1 MQISIGRKFQLY
13 VTGIIIVG
21 AILTFVIVRSVIK
34 QQYTYHFSQEIETAQ
49 LVLDNYLQSRFA
61 LLKSGIDIMLSD
73 PRFMA
78 AIAEGDPTTAQHE
91 VANFR
96 NLVQADIFVIADTAG
111 HVFAQDNIVNITN
124 PETLELNVSKYE
136 HDHKEQY
143 NYIGNNIYQTLT
155 TPLSFGEQ
163 YQMGKLLVG
172 YQINLELLRR
182 LKILTGSEI
191 VLMANDKIISAT
203 SSELMQKPEFTEIL
217 GNDSH
222 NRLVA
227 VNTVNLNGEDHLLRN
242 YRLGNGSGLSMILVR
257 SLDAQLEPA
266 IANLSL
272 YLIVLALAASILSLF
287 LIYRFTSA
295 KLTAAVDKLVNAAGK
310 ISTGQLNDPIHPL
323 NNDELGY
330 LATCFDNM
338 RQTLITNR
346 ETIARVQEE
355 RINAER
361 LATIGQLAAGIIHD
375 FKSPMTAIA
384 LSVEAIIHGLGGEA
398 KREAYCLGIKSQVQR
413 MVNMTQDLLDYAH
426 GNKSLHLEP
435 LPFIQTIRQQ
445 VEFHAERFEKQRIG
459 LTFVNHEEF
468 TASIDPHKF
477 RRVFDNLLNN
487 AFEALSPGNS
497 VTVFVETSTS
507 GIYIHVRDDGPGIP
521 PEIAT
526 DIFKPFV
533 THGKSSGTGLGLA
546 ISHKVIADHGGELS
560 VTSESGKGAHFV
572 IRLPASLVNSTTQT
586 TPCSQGALV

>member
-1 MQISIGRKFQLY
+1 M
-13 VTGIIIVG
+13 TGIIVVG
-21 AILTFVIVRSVIK
+21 AILVFLIVRNVIK

-96 NLVQADIFVIADTAG
+96 SLVQADIFVIADTAG
-111 HVFAQDNIVNITN
+111 RVFAEDNAVSIVQHD
-124 PETLELNVSKYE
+124 ELALNANKYE
-136 HDHKEQY
+136 HAHKEQY
-143 NYIGNNIYQTLT
+143 RYLGSNVYQTLT
-155 TPLSFGEQ
+155 TPLSFGQQ
-163 YQMGKLLVG
+163 YQVGKLLVG

-191 VLMANDKIISAT
+191 LLLANDEIISAT
-203 SSELMQKPEFTEIL
+203 DPALQKTPEISDFLRSST
-217 GNDSH
+217 NSS
-222 NRLVA
+222 VS
-227 VNTVNLNGEDHLLRN
+227 TVYTISIGGEDHLLRD
-242 YRLGNGSGLSMILVR
+242 YRLGGTPGLSMILVR

-266 IANLSL
+266 IANISL
-272 YLIVLALAASILSLF
+272 YLILLTVSASIVSLLF
-287 LIYRFTSA
+287 IYRFTET
-295 KLTAAVDKLVNAAGK
+295 KLTAAVDHLVEAAGK
-310 ISTGQLNDPIHPL
+310 ISSGQLEGPIQPL

-330 LATCFDNM
+330 LASCFDNM

-398 KREAYCLGIKSQVQR
+398 KRESYCLGIKSQVQR

-426 GNKSLHLEP
+426 GNKSLNLETVR
-435 LPFIQTIRQQ
+435 FMQTIRQQ
-445 VEFHAERFEKQRIG
+445 VEFHRERFEKQRIG
-459 LTFVNHEEF
+459 LALAEHAEF
-468 TASIDPHKF
+468 GASIDPHKF
-477 RRVFDNLLNN
+477 RRVIDNLLNN
-487 AFEALSPGNS
+487 AFEALAPGNNVS
-497 VTVFVETSTS
+497 VKVETNSA
-507 GIYIHVRDDGPGIP
+507 GFFINVQDDGPGIP
-521 PEIAT
+521 EQIVA
-526 DIFKPFV
+526 DIFKPFI

-546 ISHKVIADHGGELS
+546 ISHKIIADHGGELS
-560 VTSESGKGAHFV
+560 VVPQSERGAHFV
-572 IRLPASLVNSTTQT
+572 IRLPASLINEQLPQETFL
-586 TPCSQGALV
+586 QGVTA

>member
-1 MQISIGRKFQLY
+1 MRISIGRKFQLY

-21 AILTFVIVRSVIK
+21 ALLVFFIVRSVIK
-34 QQYTYHFSQEIETAQ
+34 KQYTYHFSNEIETAQ

-61 LLKSGIDIMLSD
+61 VLRSGIDIMLSD

-96 NLVQADIFVIADTAG
+96 SLVQADIFVISDTAG
-111 HVFAQDNIVNITN
+111 HIFAQDNAVAIVDPGVLGLSVN
-124 PETLELNVSKYE
+124 KYE
-136 HDHKEQY
+136 HDRKEQY
-143 NYIGNNIYQTLT
+143 RFLGNNVYQTLT
-155 TPLSFGEQ
+155 TPLSFGPQ

-182 LKILTGSEI
+182 LKMLTGSDI
-191 VLMANDKIISAT
+191 LLLAQDKMISAT
-203 SSELMQKPEFTEIL
+203 EPSLMQRSEIAGFL
-217 GNDSH
+217 HANTSNSAG
-222 NRLVA
+222 A
-227 VNTVNLNGEDHLLRN
+227 VHTISIDGEDHLLRD
-242 YRLGNGSGLSMILVR
+242 YRLEGTPGLTMTLVR
-257 SLDAQLEPA
+257 SLDAQLTPA
-266 IANLSL
+266 IANISL
-272 YLIVLALAASILSLF
+272 YLIILTVLASIVSLV
-287 LIYRFTSA
+287 LIYRFTA
-295 KLTAAVDKLVNAAGK
+295 TKLTAAVDRLVDSAGK
-310 ISTGQLNDPIHPL
+310 ISTGQLDDPIQPL

-361 LATIGQLAAGIIHD
+361 LATIGQLAASIIHD

-398 KREAYCLGIKSQVQR
+398 KRESYCLGIKTQVQR

-445 VEFHAERFEKQRIG
+445 VEFHLDRFEKQRIG
-459 LTFVNHEEF
+459 LAFGDHEEF
-468 TASIDPHKF
+468 IASIDPHKF
-477 RRVFDNLLNN
+477 RRVIDNLLNN

-497 VTVFVETSTS
+497 VSVFVESTTG
-507 GIYIHVRDDGPGIP
+507 GIYIHVSDDGPGIP
-521 PEIAT
+521 AEIVA

-546 ISHKVIADHGGELS
+546 ISHKVIADHGGELT
-560 VTSESGKGAHFV
+560 VTSEAGKGAHFV
-572 IRLPASLVNSTTQT
+572 IRLPASLVNNSANRL
-586 TPCSQGALV
+586 SNAQGATA

>member
-13 VTGIIIVG
+13 VTGIIIAG
-21 AILTFVIVRSVIK
+21 AILTFVIVRNVIK

-91 VANFR
+91 VADFR
-96 NLVQADIFVIADTAG
+96 NLVQADIFVIVDTAG
-111 HVFAQDNIVNITN
+111 HVFAQDNTVKITN
-124 PETLELNVSKYE
+124 PESLDLSVSKYE
-136 HDHKEQY
+136 RNHKEQY
-143 NYIGNNIYQTLT
+143 KYIGDNIYQTLT

-172 YQINLELLRR
+172 YQVNLELLRR
-182 LKILTGSEI
+182 LKMLTGSDI
-191 VLMANDKIISAT
+191 MLMANDKVISAT
-203 SSELMQKPEFTEIL
+203 DPELLRQSELTQHL
-217 GNDSH
+217 SNDSH
-222 NRLVA
+222 NRLIA
-227 VNTVNLNGEDHLLRN
+227 VNTVSLNGEDHLLRN

-266 IANLSL
+266 IANISL
-272 YLIVLALAASILSLF
+272 YLIVLALAASILSLI
-287 LIYRFTSA
+287 LIYRFTST
-295 KLTAAVDKLVNAAGK
+295 KLTAAVDKLVTAAGK
-310 ISTGQLNDPIHPL
+310 ISTGQLDDPIQPL
-323 NNDELGY
+323 SNDELGY
-330 LATCFDNM
+330 LASCFDNM

-384 LSVEAIIHGLGGEA
+384 LSVEAVIHGLGGEA

-426 GNKSLHLEP
+426 GNKSLHLEL
-435 LPFIQTIRQQ
+435 LPVVQTIRQQ
-445 VEFHAERFEKQRIG
+445 VEFHSERFEKQRIG
-459 LTFVNHEEF
+459 LTFVDHPDF
-468 TASIDPHKF
+468 VAAIDPHKF

-497 VTVFVETSTS
+497 VTVLVESNS
-507 GIYIHVRDDGPGIP
+507 RGMFIHVRDDGPGIP
-521 PEIAT
+521 PEIVA

-546 ISHKVIADHGGELS
+546 ISHKIVADHGGELS
-560 VTSESGKGAHFV
+560 VTSQPGMGAHFV
-572 IRLPASLVNSTTQT
+572 IRLPASLVNNAAELAPT
-586 TPCSQGALV
+586 SQGASA